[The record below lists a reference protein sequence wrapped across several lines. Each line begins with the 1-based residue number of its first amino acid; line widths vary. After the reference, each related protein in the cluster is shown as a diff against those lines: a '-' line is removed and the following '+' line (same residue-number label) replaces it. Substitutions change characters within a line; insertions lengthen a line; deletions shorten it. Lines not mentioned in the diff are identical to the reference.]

1 MIPTGDYKISKL
13 DHDYIGLGDYL
24 WIEQPGV
31 NLKLINPNP
40 VGDLEYMLVS
50 WRMSGSEMVKFL
62 LTENFMDLRTT
73 VWGKA
78 HLHLTSKVLAN
89 ISKSVKVFF
98 IVRDPR
104 DVASDIINVDNGLHF
119 RPHEFRSTQ
128 YENNLE
134 YLNHNL
140 EIISN
145 LINWYKENFGDHCLF
160 LRYEDFVNDNSITLS
175 KASEFLNLEPEN
187 KDSTEKYNSIF
198 FKKVDTRFDCFDQ
211 SIMDAHYA
219 MNEGFYKKWDYKK

>member
-13 DHDYIGLGDYL
+13 DHHYIGLDDYL

-31 NLKLINPNP
+31 KLKLINP
-40 VGDLEYMLVS
+40 VGDLEYILAS

-78 HLHLTSKVLAN
+78 HLHLTSKVLTN

-145 LINWYKENFGDHCLF
+145 LINWYKEKFGDHCLF
-160 LRYEDFVNDNSITLS
+160 LKYEDFQKDKNITLNEVS
-175 KASEFLNLEPEN
+175 NFLGIEPEN
-187 KDSTEKYNSIF
+187 EDDPGKYNSVYNKEQNSRLKSFGQKILNE
-198 FKKVDTRFDCFDQ
+198 
-211 SIMDAHYA
+211 HYD
-219 MNEGFYKKWDYKK
+219 MNLDFYKTWNYKR